1 MQKLILTAC
10 ALALS
15 TTLAFAA
22 EPMAKEGDAMG
33 DTTKMQAPPKSGD
46 DAMMGDAMKGD
57 DKMGGDHA
65 MKPDDKM
72 QPDDK
77 MKPDDKMMNDDNK
90 MGK

>member
-1 MQKLILTAC
+1 MHKLLLGAM

-33 DTTKMQAPPKSGD
+33 DTTKMQPAPKSGD
-46 DAMMGDAMKGD
+46 DAMKGD
-57 DKMGGDHA
+57 A

-72 QPDDK
+72 GADHNMMSDDK
-77 MKPDDKMMNDDNK
+77 MKPDDKMMKDDK
-90 MGK
+90 MSK

>member
-22 EPMAKEGDAMG
+22 EPMAKEGNAMG
-33 DTTKMQAPPKSGD
+33 DTTNMQAPPKSG

-57 DKMGGDHA
+57 DKMGGDSA

-72 QPDDK
+72 MKTDDTMKDDK
-77 MKPDDKMMNDDNK
+77 MSK
-90 MGK
+90 